1 MVRVNLVKPE
11 KLSDQHLIAEY
22 DEILMLFAYIKK
34 YPKTKDVP
42 PRYLLGKGHMK
53 FFKDK
58 VLYLNERHK
67 RLKKEMISR
76 GFKAEKSLNLNL
88 VSSKNKKSWKPR
100 KEDLDIIKERIMY
113 KLNKKP
119 HYYRYKRERKPV
131 EFFKKLL
138 NS

>member
-1 MVRVNLVKPE
+1 MVRVNLVKPN

-34 YPKTKDVP
+34 YPGIKDVP
-42 PRYLLGKGHMK
+42 LRYVLGKGHMK

-58 VLYLNERHK
+58 VLYLNERHAQ
-67 RLKKEMISR
+67 LKKEMMSR
-76 GFKAEKSLNLNL
+76 RFKAEKSLNINL
-88 VSSKNKKSWKPR
+88 VSIKNRKSWKPK
-100 KEDLDIIKERIMY
+100 KEDIKIIKERILY

-119 HYYRYKRERKPV
+119 NYYRYKRQKKPV
-131 EFFKKLL
+131 EFFRKLL